1 MAHLPSMQSGSEKR
15 MQVAPSSWCYL
26 FLTCVGKGTPTANK
40 KSKSV
45 TTMHPPTRS
54 QPFRAPPAGTRQPLE
69 QTNTF
74 PPRVR
79 SEPSR
84 APLNTN
90 CQSPQQLVH
99 FLLCPLEWPQGCMH
113 PDGNGQGHA
122 SCFEIDKINAASGRH
137 TQARCQI
144 RTMPETNHAFRTMP
158 AASRAKA
165 IVRVPAH
172 AKLLK
177 STHA

>member
-1 MAHLPSMQSGSEKR
+1 ML
-15 MQVAPSSWCYL
+15 
-26 FLTCVGKGTPTANK
+26 
-40 KSKSV
+40 
-45 TTMHPPTRS
+45 
-54 QPFRAPPAGTRQPLE
+54 PFRDMCGQGYAKFQQKVEVSHNYASTNPQSAIPGTSGWDTPAAR
-69 QTNTF
+69 TNKYV

-84 APLNTN
+84 APLSTN

-122 SCFEIDKINAASGRH
+122 SCFEIDKINAANGRP

-144 RTMPETNHAFRTMP
+144 RTMPETSHAFRTMP

>member
-1 MAHLPSMQSGSEKR
+1 MRGQGYAKFQQKVEVSRNYASTNPQS
-15 MQVAPSSWCYL
+15 AIP
-26 FLTCVGKGTPTANK
+26 GTSGWDTPAARTNK
-40 KSKSV
+40 YV
-45 TTMHPPTRS
+45 PPTR
-54 QPFRAPPAGTRQPLE
+54 PLRALPGT
-69 QTNTF
+69 
-74 PPRVR
+74 
-79 SEPSR
+79 
-84 APLNTN
+84 LNTN

-122 SCFEIDKINAASGRH
+122 SCFEIDKINAANGRH

-144 RTMPETNHAFRTMP
+144 RTMPETSHAFRTMP